1 MEYAIFTHDKNAD
14 TFKYLAYNGERYVWA
29 DKDGYVRAVYAGH
42 NRKETRFMFA
52 SKEEAAKV
60 LEMHKNE
67 HVDRCCLVGAA
78 PFVGIL
84 SMFYENADGTVYTGR
99 KLRDI
104 YCDIMQKDPE
114 MTSLI
119 DVEDYFVEDVR
130 SMKVITAEKAF
141 VWLFKHGTSPD
152 AVAAVRTMKKC
163 GLKEAFEYVKAKRK
177 GLTEG

>member
-1 MEYAIFTHDKNAD
+1 
-14 TFKYLAYNGERYVWA
+14 
-29 DKDGYVRAVYAGH
+29 
-42 NRKETRFMFA
+42 
-52 SKEEAAKV
+52 
-60 LEMHKNE
+60 
-67 HVDRCCLVGAA
+67 
-78 PFVGIL
+78 
-84 SMFYENADGTVYTGR
+84 
-99 KLRDI
+99 
-104 YCDIMQKDPE
+104 MQKDPE